1 MLQFFDSERRDGE
14 RRINMRVVLREQ
26 GGQVEVLKDGQLY
39 AVFAANDREFRKA
52 IIIQLARIGA
62 ASFRELC
69 AGFEMDRETLERYL
83 IRSHERGLRAVVDEK
98 PGPKGPWKPDETT
111 RLAVIKEFVNDPT
124 TSDSEIARRVS
135 AYRPIQVDRGMVKR
149 ILRHAGLRGPSDPD
163 GETGEVP
170 PNQLAFR
177 FSKSPG
183 HSSRVDST
191 SEQSRRQPPTL
202 D

>member
-1 MLQFFDSERRDGE
+1 MLQFFDAERRDGE

-26 GGQVEVLKDGQLY
+26 GGQVEVFKDGQLY

-52 IIIQLARIGA
+52 IVIQLARICA

-83 IRSHERGLRAVVDEK
+83 IRSYERGLRAVVDDK

-111 RLAVIKEFVNDPT
+111 RLAVIREFVDDPT
-124 TSDSEIARRVS
+124 RSDSEIARRVS
-135 AYRPIQVDRGMVKR
+135 AYRPIQVDRKMVKR
-149 ILRHAGLRGPSDPD
+149 ILRHAGLRGSSDPD
-163 GETGEVP
+163 EETGDIP

-177 FSKSPG
+177 FSKSSG
-183 HSSRVDST
+183 HSLRVDST
-191 SEQSRRQPPTL
+191 SE
-202 D
+202 

>member
-1 MLQFFDSERRDGE
+1 MLEFFDSERKDGE
-14 RRINMRVVLREQ
+14 RRINMRVVLRGQ
-26 GGQVEVLKDGQLY
+26 GSQVEVFKDGQLY

-83 IRSHERGLRAVVDEK
+83 IRSHERGLRAVVDDK
-98 PGPKGPWKPDETT
+98 PGPKGPWKPDDTT
-111 RLAVIKEFVNDPT
+111 RLAVIKEFVEDPT
-124 TSDSEIARRVS
+124 RSDSEIARRVS
-135 AYRPIQVDRGMVKR
+135 AYRPIQVDRKMVKR
-149 ILRHAGLRGPSDPD
+149 ILRHAGLRGSPD
-163 GETGEVP
+163 ADEETGDIS

-183 HSSRVDST
+183 HSSRIDST
-191 SEQSRRQPPTL
+191 SE
-202 D
+202 